1 MKRSRHV
8 SIIAQKHDAVRQ
20 AFPFSSMVHGSWRT
34 LEIGDGKAAVDGS
47 QETSGYP
54 TWVLGIVYG

>member
-1 MKRSRHV
+1 M
-8 SIIAQKHDAVRQ
+8 RQ

-54 TWVLGIVYG
+54 TWVLAIVYG